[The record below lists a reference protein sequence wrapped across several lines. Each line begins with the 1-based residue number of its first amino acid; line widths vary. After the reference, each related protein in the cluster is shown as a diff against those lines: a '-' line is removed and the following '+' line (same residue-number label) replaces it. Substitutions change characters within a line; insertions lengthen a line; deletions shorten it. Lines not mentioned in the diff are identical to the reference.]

1 MYQSS
6 RQYEDRTEA
15 DEINDLLGQVDNRNQ
30 RIKDRLNQARQG
42 LQEKARDEIRE
53 SFFDVLGASQ
63 AQRHGVEQ
71 IMNAPFA
78 AHEVLMVKDALKKG
92 VKHYFGNKNGKMTDA
107 PNAEGEMSREDLPDV
122 EPMNAANAADVVQ
135 PGVDNLPAPS
145 MDAANAADV
154 EPPKFGDWA
163 EGVKATRGFDG
174 DSGIV
179 ASAADIRDKEAL
191 YTRKFGQSDF
201 VYGRD
206 TGVKGSGLPGGD
218 EFGGKSVGFQ
228 DVDEEPS
235 LTNLSGRTNIA
246 RPKARDTPVEEEDT
260 ALDAPSAPRGGEVE
274 MSDFNTNGAIGNSG
288 TTEDYLQSLGDIYK
302 QPRMTPEDMRNN
314 AIRGMNKERPGAI
327 ESKEQDFGDG
337 VVESKEQDIGEE
349 EEGFELPD
357 VADMQYKT
365 SAEVPQPEGTR
376 ADLQDETN
384 VLDDTGFRGDGGG
397 ESADVTADA
406 TEAADTGEEVASGL
420 GEAAA
425 TAGADTAEEIGAATA
440 GIPGLDI
447 VGGILAAVGMGYQL
461 YEGAENI
468 ISSGKGND
476 KASVERS
483 QASQLLSQAN
493 SLRAPTVSSSQAG
506 RYVAPVVSRAGEFY

>member
-92 VKHYFGNKNGKMTDA
+92 VKHYFGDKNGKMTDT

-135 PGVDNLPAPS
+135 PGVDNLPDPS

-191 YTRKFGQSDF
+191 YTNEYGRDF

-206 TGVKGSGLPGGD
+206 TGGMGSGLPGGG

-274 MSDFNTNGAIGNSG
+274 M
-288 TTEDYLQSLGDIYK
+288 
-302 QPRMTPEDMRNN
+302 
-314 AIRGMNKERPGAI
+314 
-327 ESKEQDFGDG
+327 
-337 VVESKEQDIGEE
+337 
-349 EEGFELPD
+349 
-357 VADMQYKT
+357 
-365 SAEVPQPEGTR
+365 
-376 ADLQDETN
+376 
-384 VLDDTGFRGDGGG
+384 
-397 ESADVTADA
+397 
-406 TEAADTGEEVASGL
+406 EAAPGRREECH
-420 GEAAA
+420 
-425 TAGADTAEEIGAATA
+425 AESCG
-440 GIPGLDI
+440 
-447 VGGILAAVGMGYQL
+447 
-461 YEGAENI
+461 
-468 ISSGKGND
+468 
-476 KASVERS
+476 
-483 QASQLLSQAN
+483 
-493 SLRAPTVSSSQAG
+493 
-506 RYVAPVVSRAGEFY
+506 